1 MKNGGFAGIS
11 SVPHA
16 SPHLWTKRVV
26 ATHFIVVAA
35 RSAVDNSVYD
45 HSGTLARQRPLLGGF
60 FRFSRLREADLP
72 AQRTPAEAS
81 PRFSRAHVVACRT
94 GDSQASPRK
103 GPEASVRLIEV
114 HKRNRLSR
122 SRDFDAVYRQG
133 RSTATRFLVL
143 YWFDRED
150 EPGEARLGL
159 AVPRAAGNAV
169 ARNKVKRQLRELW
182 RARLERIPAGR
193 DYVLI
198 AKPGLPEAVQANGFD
213 WLGARVDEVLQK
225 AAA

>member
-1 MKNGGFAGIS
+1 VN
-11 SVPHA
+11 
-16 SPHLWTKRVV
+16 
-26 ATHFIVVAA
+26 
-35 RSAVDNSVYD
+35 
-45 HSGTLARQRPLLGGF
+45 
-60 FRFSRLREADLP
+60 
-72 AQRTPAEAS
+72 
-81 PRFSRAHVVACRT
+81 
-94 GDSQASPRK
+94 
-103 GPEASVRLIEV
+103 
-114 HKRNRLSR
+114 KRNRLSR

-150 EPGEARLGL
+150 DPGEPRLGL

-182 RARLERIPAGR
+182 RARLERIPSGR

-198 AKPGLPEAVQANGFD
+198 AKPGLPEAIQANGFD